1 MDEEAVVMEKPQK
14 KITVVPEKLVFQQ
27 ASGEATPETE
37 TQEEKVIANPMAEE
51 TTENQT
57 VEEEAETEPAAAKVK
72 VDETEVK
79 AEEEGN
85 GINMIGFLVQLVI
98 VVITVHGYLE
108 YRTFSGETGN
118 WLWALSSLLLPV
130 INLGGVFC
138 GLIYYWEI
146 HWGLALIITATCFF
160 ALLPKAPGY
169 VCAVICV
176 ALFITCASYTFPE
189 RKSEAQM
196 EREFTNDLNRASNFV
211 TSLPLSGDPNI
222 GVKEVKE
229 HMRKI
234 RVRALRL
241 GYQQFPE
248 QLDQA
253 LRGKK

>member
-1 MDEEAVVMEKPQK
+1 MDEEAAVMEKPKK
-14 KITVVPEKLVFQQ
+14 KITVVPEKLVFHQ

-37 TQEEKVIANPMAEE
+37 VQEEKVIANPIPEE
-51 TTENQT
+51 TAENQT
-57 VEEEAETEPAAAKVK
+57 VEEEAETEPAAAKGK
-72 VDETEVK
+72 VDENEVK
-79 AEEEGN
+79 TDEEGN
-85 GINMIGFLVQLVI
+85 GINMIGFLIQLVI

-108 YRTFSGETGN
+108 YHTFSGETEN

-138 GLIYYWEI
+138 GLIHYWEI
-146 HWGLALIITATCFF
+146 HWALALIITATCFF

-196 EREFTNDLNRASNFV
+196 EREFTDDLNRLSDFV
-211 TSLPLSGDPNI
+211 TTLPMSAGPNV
-222 GVKEVKE
+222 GVKEIKE
-229 HMRKI
+229 HMRKV

-241 GYQQFPE
+241 GYKQFPE
-248 QLDQA
+248 QLNQA

>member
-1 MDEEAVVMEKPQK
+1 MDEEAAVMEKPKK

-27 ASGEATPETE
+27 APKPEPE
-37 TQEEKVIANPMAEE
+37 VQEEKVIANPVADE
-51 TTENQT
+51 TQA
-57 VEEEAETEPAAAKVK
+57 VEEEAETESAAAKAK
-72 VDETEVK
+72 VDETE
-79 AEEEGN
+79 AETEEEGN
-85 GINMIGFLVQLVI
+85 SVNMIGFLVQLVI

-118 WLWALSSLLLPV
+118 WLWAFSSLLLPV

-138 GLIYYWEI
+138 GLIHYWEI
-146 HWGLALIITATCFF
+146 HWALALIITATCFF

-211 TSLPLSGDPNI
+211 TSLPLSADPNI

-229 HMRKI
+229 HMRKT

>member
-1 MDEEAVVMEKPQK
+1 MDEDVAVMEKPAEQT
-14 KITVVPEKLVFQQ
+14 TVEP
-27 ASGEATPETE
+27 
-37 TQEEKVIANPMAEE
+37 EEKIVANPMPEE
-51 TTENQT
+51 TAENQA
-57 VEEEAETEPAAAKVK
+57 VEKEAETEPAAIKAKIAENAAKNDEEDSK
-72 VDETEVK
+72 VNVF
-79 AEEEGN
+79 
-85 GINMIGFLVQLVI
+85 GFLVQLVI

-108 YRTFSGETGN
+108 YRTFSGETEN

-146 HWGLALIITATCFF
+146 HWALALIITATCFF

-196 EREFTNDLNRASNFV
+196 EREFTDDLNRLSDFV
-211 TSLPLSGDPNI
+211 TTLPMSAGPNV
-222 GVKEVKE
+222 GVKEIKE
-229 HMRKI
+229 HMREV

-241 GYQQFPE
+241 GYHELPK
-248 QLDQA
+248 QLEQA